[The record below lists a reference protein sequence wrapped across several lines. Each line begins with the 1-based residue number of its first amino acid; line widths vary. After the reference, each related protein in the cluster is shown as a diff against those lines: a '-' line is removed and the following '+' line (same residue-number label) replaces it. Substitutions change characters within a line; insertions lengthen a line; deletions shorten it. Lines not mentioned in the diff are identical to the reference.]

1 MSDTTKTAARM
12 TVWVEVT
19 LRVQVRADA
28 TDDEVEH
35 AVMERLDAASYDH
48 GVLRD
53 TLNCSVRRTA

>member
-1 MSDTTKTAARM
+1 MENATKTAERKTA
-12 TVWVEVT
+12 WVEIT
-19 LRVQVRADA
+19 LRAQVRADA

-53 TLNCSVRRTA
+53 TLNCSVRRTT